1 MDEEVK
7 KAYKEA
13 HELEPLFSVPIEALN
28 SLEVLY
34 DKPLKLN
41 MLEAWD
47 DGDKDFSVIDL
58 GAMLGISMLR
68 GWYCLVLS
76 FVVGLGL
83 FSFDQ
88 ASVFLAVA

>member
-1 MDEEVK
+1 MFDLQGFQTS
-7 KAYKEA
+7 A
-13 HELEPLFSVPIEALN
+13 LESLDVAWSPLAAG
-28 SLEVLY
+28 SLA
-34 DKPLKLN
+34 KPLKLN